1 MIAPFRTGPARSD
14 QKENP
19 SAARDDR
26 AQETREGQ
34 HVLPVRYP
42 GEHVL
47 LDPLPVQE
55 RE

>member
-1 MIAPFRTGPARSD
+1 MRRSGPVPPS
-14 QKENP
+14 QTKNP

-34 HVLPVRYP
+34 HVLPVRYL